1 MQEILGFRF
10 SHQEQ
15 DITPTNSDIR
25 KHIQVSPFF
34 KYLKEVPKVY
44 KKAIGIFVSEV
55 NKSKDEGISYIKRAR
70 LMTQFTNW
78 VKGDSDLI
86 EKYISTLGYHLE
98 SLVPPYLEARWNY
111 TGSDDLTL
119 DVSMVHFPLINIVR
133 KRNVNLNARAR
144 EIQIR
149 NRIKETFEVEDIHYD
164 HDLKDLFGSVNY
176 KEIPLIENIGTDI
189 FSDEIEES
197 FLSFLNAFKKTVCI
211 HYVNEV
217 IIPYLTQFTRGGGF
231 HVAYDPHP
239 LPYLNLPHGHFKNFR
254 YMGSK
259 TFKNG
264 ASLSFNVSSTFYGS
278 RETQG
283 TSFKFYFEGD
293 SLKTEVNREGKTLTF
308 DGFLDDVSCLRIAY
322 YGVRNHA

>member
-1 MQEILGFRF
+1 MK
-10 SHQEQ
+10 
-15 DITPTNSDIR
+15 NA
-25 KHIQVSPFF
+25 KM
-34 KYLKEVPKVY
+34 
-44 KKAIGIFVSEV
+44 
-55 NKSKDEGISYIKRAR
+55 
-70 LMTQFTNW
+70 MTQFTNW
-78 VKGDSDLI
+78 IKGDSDLI
-86 EKYISTLGYHLE
+86 EKYISVLGYHLE
-98 SLVPPYLEARWNY
+98 SLVPPYLEAKWGY

-119 DVSMVHFPLINIVR
+119 KLSMVHFPLINIVR
-133 KRNVNLNARAR
+133 KRNLNLNARAK

-149 NRIKETFEVEDIHYD
+149 NTLEETFEVMDIHYD

-176 KEIPLIENIGTDI
+176 KEIPLIENLGTEI

-197 FLSFLNAFKKTVCI
+197 FLSFLNVFKKTVCI

-254 YMGSK
+254 YKGSK
-259 TFKNG
+259 TLKNG
-264 ASLSFNVSSTFYGS
+264 VLLSFNVASTYYGG
-278 RETQG
+278 RENQG
-283 TSFKFYFEGD
+283 TNFKFYFEGD
-293 SLKTEVNREGKTLTF
+293 SLKTEVNRDGKTLTF